1 MDFLF
6 FKSVQLNFTIGQDNK
21 TGNFELSFD
30 EIGQQ
35 AGSDLRQFF
44 FTL

>member
-1 MDFLF
+1 MSKYDKLWQYI
-6 FKSVQLNFTIGQDNK
+6 KDNK
-21 TGNFELSFD
+21 TGYFELSFD

>member
-1 MDFLF
+1 MSKYDKLWQYI
-6 FKSVQLNFTIGQDNK
+6 KDNK

-35 AGSDLRQFF
+35 AGSGLRQFF